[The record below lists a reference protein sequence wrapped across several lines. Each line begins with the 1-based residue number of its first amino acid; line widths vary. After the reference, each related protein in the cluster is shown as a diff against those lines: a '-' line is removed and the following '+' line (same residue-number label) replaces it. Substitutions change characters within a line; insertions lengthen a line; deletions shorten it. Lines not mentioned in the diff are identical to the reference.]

1 MTHSDSSD
9 STAGDLIFTPS
20 VTESPFDPPQRG
32 PRPSPGPPSPLRL
45 SSLPSTIK
53 EEFRPN
59 RQEDRIHFDL
69 NAPTRDTHSDDE
81 DDDDENMSG
90 RPSMHRPAPGNHA
103 SEPLL
108 GEDKRSFSRGR
119 PESPSVLGSSRP
131 AFAARR
137 STFRSRSPT
146 YAQPPDLVRR
156 KYIYASFF
164 LILSLVSFVV
174 QTETAVYI
182 QHELKWNKAYCM
194 MYLTHG
200 SWVFLWPFQLLII
213 RLQKRQLS
221 WEAFWRRHKYILKST
236 AQMVV
241 SQDLYPSPTTTARSP
256 WPYMIKTTAFIT
268 TFLTMA
274 GGSWYVAVNLTS
286 PSDLTAIYNC
296 SAFFAYVFSIMLLND
311 KLRFDKAISVAL
323 AIIGVLVVAY
333 GDKDDSTPGPSP
345 SNPGAEQP
353 FNTKLVGNL
362 VIGIGSVAYGFYEV
376 LYKRFACPPEGCS
389 PGRGMIFANTFGSMI
404 GLFTLTVLWI
414 PLPIL
419 HITGLEVFELPS
431 RKAAG
436 LLAISTLSNAVFSGS
451 FLVLMSLT
459 SPVLSSV
466 AALLTIFL
474 VGITDWLIT
483 GKPISFPAMVGC
495 ALIVVAF
502 LMLSYATYREM
513 KEEQLKREGE
523 EDKVFDD
530 DDDDDMNA
538 EDDDADVET
547 APLAADGHVRPG
559 GSRSALRRN
568 DHDDEEVDE
577 LGRTRRGRRQ
587 S

>member
-9 STAGDLIFTPS
+9 STAGDLVFTPS
-20 VTESPFDPPQRG
+20 ATASPSDLPQRA
-32 PRPSPGPPSPLRL
+32 PKPSPGPPSPLRL
-45 SSLPSTIK
+45 SSLPSAIK
-53 EEFRPN
+53 DEFRPT
-59 RQEDRIHFDL
+59 RQEDRLHFDL
-69 NAPTRDTHSDDE
+69 NAPTRDTISDDE
-81 DDDDENMSG
+81 DDENMSG

-108 GEDKRSFSRGR
+108 GQDKRSFSRGR
-119 PESPSVLGSSRP
+119 PDSPSVLGSSRP

-164 LILSLVSFVV
+164 LVLSLVSFVV

-200 SWVFLWPFQLLII
+200 SWVFLWPIQLLII
-213 RLQKRQLS
+213 RVQKRQLS
-221 WEAFWRRHKYILKST
+221 WEAFWRRHKYLVKST

-241 SQDLYPSPTTTARSP
+241 SQDLYLSPTTTTRSP
-256 WPYMIKTTAFIT
+256 WPYMLKTTAFIT

-311 KLRFDKAISVAL
+311 KLRLDKALSVAL

-333 GDKDDSTPGPSP
+333 GDKDDSTPGPGT
-345 SNPGAEQP
+345 SNPGAEQG
-353 FNTKLVGNL
+353 FGTKLIGNL

-389 PGRGMIFANTFGSMI
+389 PGRGMIFANSFGSMV

-414 PLPIL
+414 PIPIL

-431 RKAAG
+431 RQAAG

-483 GKPISFPAMVGC
+483 GKPISLPAMIGC

-513 KEEQLKREGE
+513 KEDQLKREGD

-530 DDDDDMNA
+530 DDDDD
-538 EDDDADVET
+538 DDDNNHDDDLEAD
-547 APLAADGHVRPG
+547 PRPG
-559 GSRSALRRN
+559 GSRAPLRR
-568 DHDDEEVDE
+568 HDDDDDDGDVDE
-577 LGRTRRGRRQ
+577 LGRTRRGRRE